1 MPDKPMVGQEDRPD
15 LTVNTEGTTGSQPR
29 DLGTILGS
37 SAAAPKLKEVGDKPV
52 IKETLKDALK
62 DHKDSKDH
70 KEQKDHKEPKDHK
83 DSKDNKDQKD
93 QKDPKEHKDQKDQK
107 DPKEH
112 KDQKDQKDH
121 KDPKEHKD
129 QKDLKDHKE
138 TIKEIKDGA
147 AKETKEFIDVA
158 AKSEVETGP
167 AQEGLPPNEMAQ
179 LIKRISGLEQAIE
192 DLKRKK

>member
-15 LTVNTEGTTGSQPR
+15 LTVNTEGTAGSQPR

-37 SAAAPKLKEVGDKPV
+37 SAAAAQKLKEAP
-52 IKETLKDALK
+52 IKEILKDAIK

-70 KEQKDHKEPKDHK
+70 KEQKDHKEPKDQK
-83 DSKDNKDQKD
+83 DSKDQKD
-93 QKDPKEHKDQKDQK
+93 QKEHKDPKDHKDQKDQK

-129 QKDLKDHKE
+129 QKDAKDHKE

-147 AKETKEFIDVA
+147 AKETKEFIDA
-158 AKSEVETGP
+158 PSKSDPDGGSSPEAFP
-167 AQEGLPPNEMAQ
+167 ANEMAQ
-179 LIKRISGLEQAIE
+179 LIKRVSGLEQAIE